1 MTRKRTGGTEQLD
14 EYIER
19 VTWRDT
25 DVLRRL
31 RHETERHPRNRMLSN
46 PVQGQLM
53 ALLVKAIGA
62 RRALEVGTFTGY
74 SALCVAAALPADG
87 TLVACDIDPETTA
100 IARRYWAEAGVAGK
114 IDLRIAPALDTL
126 RALLDEDGPG
136 SFDFAFVDADKPAYD
151 AYYEYALQL
160 VRRGGLM
167 LFDNVLRD
175 GRVVDPNADP
185 DTLVINAFNEKLGV
199 DERIDVSLLP
209 IADGVT
215 ICYKR

>member
-74 SALCVAAALPADG
+74 SALSVALALP
-87 TLVACDIDPETTA
+87 PN
-100 IARRYWAEAGVAGK
+100 GK
-114 IDLRIAPALDTL
+114 IVYEYTALDPSKHVENTM
-126 RALLDEDGPG
+126 A
-136 SFDFAFVDADKPAYD
+136 AVTK
-151 AYYEYALQL
+151 LQ
-160 VRRGGLM
+160 
-167 LFDNVLRD
+167 
-175 GRVVDPNADP
+175 A
-185 DTLVINAFNEKLGV
+185 EK
-199 DERIDVSLLP
+199 
-209 IADGVT
+209 
-215 ICYKR
+215 